1 MTICRRGAEQSTIA
15 KAEEEQGGV
24 VRSMGEEAE
33 EVDEGS
39 EDGGDGGEFG
49 DDNYDDE
56 FLF

>member
-1 MTICRRGAEQSTIA
+1 MTICRRGAAQSTIA

-49 DDNYDDE
+49 DDDDD
-56 FLF
+56 FHF